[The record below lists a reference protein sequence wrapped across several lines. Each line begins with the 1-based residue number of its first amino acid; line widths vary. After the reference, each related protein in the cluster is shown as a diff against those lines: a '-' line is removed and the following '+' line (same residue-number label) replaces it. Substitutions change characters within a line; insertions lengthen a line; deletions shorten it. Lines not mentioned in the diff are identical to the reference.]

1 MANSV
6 NRHCLIILLHL
17 QKDVIYFFNIIFG
30 DNLVLFS
37 VFLTLFFF
45 KEILDEEKWVFF
57 ASEFIGKDLVQIK
70 GQKSPENQMSE

>member
-30 DNLVLFS
+30 DNLVHFS

-45 KEILDEEKWVFF
+45 EEILDEEKWVFF